1 MYIFFYNIH
10 LYIMELKYSLYT
22 MVIGSFI
29 IQFIV
34 MSYIMTNSYKN
45 ITFSVGKFYMSVIM
59 ALLMGLLEVFMFDI
73 HMRIIS
79 LYYYL
84 ILFFILSIF
93 IYLYRN
99 QIYIEDKDY
108 LTEMI
113 EHHSMAVLTSE
124 EILQKTQSEQIKKL
138 AETILT
144 TQEKEIEYM
153 RQLIKYDSCV
163 NY

>member
-1 MYIFFYNIH
+1 
-10 LYIMELKYSLYT
+10 MELKYSLYT
-22 MVIGSFI
+22 MLFGSFI

-34 MSYIMTNSYKN
+34 MSCIMTNSYQN

-59 ALLMGLLEVFMFDI
+59 ALLMGLLEVLMFDI

-84 ILFFILSIF
+84 MLFFMLSIF

-108 LTEMI
+108 LQEMI
-113 EHHSMAVLTSE
+113 EHHSMAVLTSN
-124 EILQKTQSEQIKKL
+124 EILQKTQSERVKKL

-153 RQLIKYDSCV
+153 RQLIKYD
-163 NY
+163 

>member
-1 MYIFFYNIH
+1 
-10 LYIMELKYSLYT
+10 
-22 MVIGSFI
+22 
-29 IQFIV
+29 
-34 MSYIMTNSYKN
+34 MTNSYKN

-108 LTEMI
+108 LQEMI

-124 EILQKTQSEQIKKL
+124 EILQKTQSERVKKL

-153 RQLIKYDSCV
+153 RQLIKYELRSYLEIG
-163 NY
+163 NSKIN

>member
-1 MYIFFYNIH
+1 
-10 LYIMELKYSLYT
+10 
-22 MVIGSFI
+22 
-29 IQFIV
+29 
-34 MSYIMTNSYKN
+34 MTNSYKN

>member
-1 MYIFFYNIH
+1 M
-10 LYIMELKYSLYT
+10 L
-22 MVIGSFI
+22 VGSFI

-34 MSYIMTNSYKN
+34 MSCIITNSYKN

-59 ALLMGLLEVFMFDI
+59 ALLMGLLEVFLFDI

-99 QIYIEDKDY
+99 QLYIEDKDY
-108 LTEMI
+108 LQEMI

-124 EILQKTQSEQIKKL
+124 EILQKTQSERVKKL

-153 RQLIKYDSCV
+153 RQLIKYD
-163 NY
+163 